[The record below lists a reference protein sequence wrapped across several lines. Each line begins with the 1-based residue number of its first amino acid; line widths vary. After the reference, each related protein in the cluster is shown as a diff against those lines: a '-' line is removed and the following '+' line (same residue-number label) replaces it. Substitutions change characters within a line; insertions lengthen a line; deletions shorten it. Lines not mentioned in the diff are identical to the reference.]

1 MNYMFGKAKINTQQE
16 DLDKLLE
23 MLKSGAAGDIS
34 EADAALFHDPKVAEA
49 YNDFVK
55 GWLKANN
62 VFVMR
67 ANAAMT
73 EIGDSSVVKN
83 MIEEVKKQ
91 SEVVDNIHSSGTELE
106 NSVSNVQYAVQNI
119 QQNSG
124 DVLVTTRNCSDEIRS
139 SIKTIGETAREVEQV
154 NGEMTGFKVN
164 AENITKIVDQI
175 KDLADNSSL
184 LALNA
189 SIEAARAGEAG
200 RGFAVVAQQMGTLSN
215 DTASCADSVVK
226 YVGELLKGIDSI
238 AASLNETSDHLKE
251 GTDGALK
258 SVDNLV
264 AMTDRISEMNRDIDA
279 IFEEVNTQSAL
290 TEEFIALGNTVA
302 SGFERLNGECL
313 STGEHLYKISRKID
327 MLRSDMARQ
336 RSLITLQD
344 WITVFEVDH
353 LIFTWRQYN
362 NIVGFEHLKLEQ
374 INNPKGCK
382 LGKWFTAQT
391 DPQIKGCTAFGKAQR
406 DHEELHRHATDCF
419 KAVQAG
425 RRDEAMKHFDMT
437 YQSYK
442 ELCSTLAE
450 LHRQLRSAGYSEI
463 TDITRKT

>member
-1 MNYMFGKAKINTQQE
+1 MFGKTKVNTQHE

-23 MLKSGAAGDIS
+23 MLKNGASGDIS
-34 EADAALFHDPKVAEA
+34 EADASLFHDPKVAEA

-67 ANAAMT
+67 ANASMT

-83 MIEEVKKQ
+83 MIEEVKRQ
-91 SEVVDNIHSSGTELE
+91 SEVADNIHTSGTELE
-106 NSVSNVQYAVQNI
+106 NSVTNVQFAVQNI
-119 QQNSG
+119 QHNSG
-124 DVLVTTRNCSDEIRS
+124 DVLVTTRNCSDAIKS
-139 SIKTIGETAREVEQV
+139 SIKTIDETAREVEQV
-154 NGEMTGFKVN
+154 NGEMSGFKVN

-215 DTASCADSVVK
+215 DTAFCADSVVK
-226 YVGELLKGIDSI
+226 YVGELLKGIDAI
-238 AASLNETSDHLKE
+238 AASLSETSDHLKE

-258 SVDNLV
+258 SVDSLV

-279 IFEEVNTQSAL
+279 IFEEINTQSAL

-302 SGFERLNGECL
+302 SGFERLNSECL

-336 RSLITLQD
+336 RSVLTLQD

-362 NIVGFEHLKLEQ
+362 NIVGFEHLKIEQ
-374 INNPKGCK
+374 VNNPKGCK
-382 LGKWFTAQT
+382 LGKWFAAQT
-391 DPQIKGCTAFGKAQR
+391 DSRIKGCAAFGKAQR

-419 KAVQAG
+419 KAAQAG
-425 RRDEAMKHFDMT
+425 HRDEAMRHFEMT

-442 ELCSTLAE
+442 ELCNTLAD
-450 LHRQLRSAGYSEI
+450 LRKQLRSAGYTEV
-463 TDITRKT
+463 TDYTRKT

>member
-1 MNYMFGKAKINTQQE
+1 MFGKTKVNTQQE

-23 MLKSGAAGDIS
+23 MLKNGASGDIS
-34 EADAALFHDPKVAEA
+34 EADASLFHDPKVAEA

-67 ANAAMT
+67 ANASMT
-73 EIGDSSVVKN
+73 EIGDFSVVKN
-83 MIEEVKKQ
+83 MIEEVKRQ
-91 SEVVDNIHSSGTELE
+91 SEVVDNIHTSGTELE
-106 NSVSNVQYAVQNI
+106 NSVTNVQFAVQNI

-124 DVLVTTRNCSDEIRS
+124 DVLVTTRNCSDAIKS
-139 SIKTIGETAREVEQV
+139 SIKTIDETAREVEQV
-154 NGEMTGFKVN
+154 NGEMSGFKVN

-226 YVGELLKGIDSI
+226 YVGELLKGIDAI
-238 AASLNETSDHLKE
+238 AASLSETSDHLKE

-258 SVDNLV
+258 SVDSLV

-279 IFEEVNTQSAL
+279 IFEEINTQSAL

-302 SGFERLNGECL
+302 SGF
-313 STGEHLYKISRKID
+313 
-327 MLRSDMARQ
+327 
-336 RSLITLQD
+336 
-344 WITVFEVDH
+344 
-353 LIFTWRQYN
+353 
-362 NIVGFEHLKLEQ
+362 
-374 INNPKGCK
+374 
-382 LGKWFTAQT
+382 
-391 DPQIKGCTAFGKAQR
+391 
-406 DHEELHRHATDCF
+406 
-419 KAVQAG
+419 
-425 RRDEAMKHFDMT
+425 
-437 YQSYK
+437 
-442 ELCSTLAE
+442 
-450 LHRQLRSAGYSEI
+450 
-463 TDITRKT
+463 

>member
-1 MNYMFGKAKINTQQE
+1 MFGKTKVNTQQE
-16 DLDKLLE
+16 DLDRLLE
-23 MLKSGAAGDIS
+23 MLKNGAAGDIS
-34 EADAALFHDPKVAEA
+34 EADAAGFHDPKVAEA
-49 YNDFVK
+49 YNEFVK
-55 GWLKANN
+55 AWLKANN

-67 ANAAMT
+67 ANASMT

-83 MIEEVKKQ
+83 MIEEVNRQ
-91 SEVVDNIHSSGTELE
+91 SEVVENIHTSGVELE
-106 NSVSNVQYAVQNI
+106 NSVTNVQYAVQNI

-124 DVLVTTRNCSDEIRS
+124 DVLVTTKNCSDEIRN
-139 SIKTIGETAREVEQV
+139 SIRTIDETAREVEQV

-189 SIEAARAGEAG
+189 SIEAARAGDAG

-226 YVGELLKGIDSI
+226 YVGELLKGIDTI
-238 AASLNETSDHLKE
+238 AASLSETSDHLKE
-251 GTDGALK
+251 GTDSALK
-258 SVDNLV
+258 SVDSLV

-302 SGFERLNGECL
+302 NGFDKLNNECF
-313 STGEHLYKISRKID
+313 STGEHLFKISRKID

-336 RSLITLQD
+336 RSLLTMQD

-362 NIVGFEHLKLEQ
+362 NIVGFEHLKIEQ
-374 INNPKGCK
+374 VNNPKGCK
-382 LGKWFTAQT
+382 LGKWFASQT
-391 DPQIKGCTAFGKAQR
+391 DPKIKGCTAFGQAQR

-419 KAVQAG
+419 KAVQSG
-425 RRDEAMKHFDMT
+425 HSDEALKHFDMT

-442 ELCSTLAE
+442 DLCGSLSD
-450 LHRQLRSAGYSEI
+450 LHKQLRSIGYTEA
-463 TDITRKT
+463 TDFVRKT